1 MLRQQLND
9 MLKTAMRAKELRKVS
24 IIRLINA
31 ALKDRD
37 IQARSNGNRDGIP
50 DSEILGLLQ
59 SMVKQRRDS
68 IEAYSKGG
76 RADLAQQEA
85 EEIACIETFLPKQ
98 LSADE
103 VDAAINKAISKSRI
117 RTERC
122 TADAQRLRP
131 KYLRVAAGVW
141 DVIACNHYLDEMHR
155 LKQP

>member
-24 IIRLINA
+24 TIRLINA

-98 LSADE
+98 LSSDE
-103 VDAAINKAISKSRI
+103 VDAAINDAISKSGADCIKDMGKVMGFLKENYAGRMDFS
-117 RTERC
+117 RASGAVKERL
-122 TADAQRLRP
+122 TA
-131 KYLRVAAGVW
+131 
-141 DVIACNHYLDEMHR
+141 
-155 LKQP
+155 